1 MSATQGPYESKSS
14 EEEKS
19 IEGYASLQGG
29 SVIKSGHS
37 KGPSDGGS
45 PDENTSDVK
54 FDITIDRKG
63 VTLKDLPQFGGQD
76 AVAYGNVTMPAK
88 LYGVKGNIQSF
99 IESKLV
105 DDWNITKLWTGWLKQ
120 ASGPEHCDQ

>member
-1 MSATQGPYESKSS
+1 MSATQGPYESKSL

-45 PDENTSDVK
+45 PDENNQDGTSEKV
-54 FDITIDRKG
+54 
-63 VTLKDLPQFGGQD
+63 
-76 AVAYGNVTMPAK
+76 
-88 LYGVKGNIQSF
+88 
-99 IESKLV
+99 
-105 DDWNITKLWTGWLKQ
+105 
-120 ASGPEHCDQ
+120 